1 MHTVTGHSLC
11 HECPTLQVALLI
23 FPWYLS
29 YIAMLCREPLCLRVG
44 VRVRGWHCEVV
55 MSVDVRVGTVSVEVE
70 PRALGEGVGREVEEM
85 ERGIVVDSALPG
97 HLARLQ

>member
-1 MHTVTGHSLC
+1 
-11 HECPTLQVALLI
+11 
-23 FPWYLS
+23 
-29 YIAMLCREPLCLRVG
+29 
-44 VRVRGWHCEVV
+44 